1 MSWAFWF
8 DASAC
13 SGCKACQVACKDKH
27 GLPLGV
33 RWRRVYE
40 VTGGGWERRGDAWL
54 SSVFAYNVS
63 MACNHCERPICM
75 EVCPTRAITRR
86 DDGLVLIDA
95 DRCMGCRYCEWA
107 CPYGAPQYD
116 AAAGVMT
123 KCTFC
128 ADELD
133 AGNPPACVAACPL
146 RVLDFGT
153 VEALEAKYGPGAV
166 PAPLPDPSLTDPGLV
181 VTAHPASASSGRGSG
196 GGAPASSEEADTAAP
211 ARDGAPRVANREEV
225 A

>member
-1 MSWAFWF
+1 MKQPAFYF

-27 GLPLGV
+27 DLPLGV

-40 VTGGGWERRGDAWL
+40 VTGGGWEQRGDAWV

-63 MACNHCERPICM
+63 MACNHCRSAICM
-75 EVCPTRAITRR
+75 EVCPTRAIVRR
-86 DDGLVLIDA
+86 DDGIVLIDA

-128 ADELD
+128 ADEVD
-133 AGNPPACVAACPL
+133 AGRPPACVAACPL
-146 RVLDFGT
+146 RVLDFG
-153 VEALEAKYGPGAV
+153 ELEDLEARYGPGAV
-166 PAPLPDPSLTDPGLV
+166 PAPLPDAALTGPGLV
-181 VTAHPASASSGRGSG
+181 VTPH
-196 GGAPASSEEADTAAP
+196 AAG
-211 ARDGAPRVANREEV
+211 DDAPRVANREEV

>member
-1 MSWAFWF
+1 MSRLAFYF
-8 DASAC
+8 DAAGC

-27 GLPLGV
+27 HLPAGV

-40 VTGGGWERRGDAWL
+40 VTGGGWEAQGDAWR
-54 SSVFAYNVS
+54 STVFAYNLS
-63 MACNHCERPICM
+63 MACNHCERPICA
-75 EVCPTRAITRR
+75 EVCPTRAITKGK
-86 DDGLVLIDA
+86 DGLVLIDG

-116 AAAGVMT
+116 AGAGVMT

-128 ADELD
+128 ADELE

-146 RVLDFGT
+146 RVLEFGT
-153 VEALEAKYGPGAV
+153 VESLEARYGEGAV
-166 PAPLPDPSLTDPGLV
+166 PHPLPDPALTGPGLV
-181 VTAHPASASSGRGSG
+181 VNAPSAGADPA
-196 GGAPASSEEADTAAP
+196 
-211 ARDGAPRVANREEV
+211 VANREEV

>member
-27 GLPLGV
+27 DLPLGV

-40 VTGGGWERRGDAWL
+40 VTGGGWEPEGDAWR
-54 SSVFAYNVS
+54 SSVYAYNVS
-63 MACNHCERPICM
+63 MACNHCERPICA
-75 EVCPTRAITRR
+75 EVCPTRAITKRK
-86 DDGLVLIDA
+86 DGLVLIDA

-123 KCTFC
+123 KCTMC
-128 ADELD
+128 VDELE
-133 AGNPPACVAACPL
+133 AGNTPACVAACPL
-146 RVLDFGT
+146 RVLDIGT
-153 VEALEAKYGPGAV
+153 LESLEARYGKGAV
-166 PAPLPDPSLTDPGLV
+166 THPLPDPALTGPGLV
-181 VTAHPASASSGRGSG
+181 VTAHPAASRA
-196 GGAPASSEEADTAAP
+196 GGAGHARPLAD
-211 ARDGAPRVANREEV
+211 DGEVGATPVVANREEV